1 MFARLRKLA
10 GEPLVHFLL
19 IGAGIY
25 AVYGALSTG
34 EADNDE
40 RTVTVAAG
48 EIQALTDQWIR
59 SMSRPPTEDEL
70 DSIIQRHVRVQILY
84 REALAMGMDKGD
96 VVIERRLAQKVEMLA
111 QGLMTPEE
119 PSEEELIAWYA
130 ENSDRFKRPDL
141 YTITQIFFDPDKR
154 GAATLDDAR
163 AAIDKLNA
171 LDRLPPDF
179 SDYGDRL
186 MLESYY
192 VNVSTLELSKLFG
205 MAFAK
210 QIVELELGVWQGPV
224 LSGYGTHVVRVSDEV
239 LVPLPAIDDV
249 KQQITEEWMARQ
261 VNNLS
266 ERFIEKLISRYEV
279 IIEEA
284 DVQALIPGNG
294 VSQ

>member
-1 MFARLRKLA
+1 MFARLKRLA

-25 AVYGALSTG
+25 GVFGVLSAG
-34 EADNDE
+34 EAGNDE
-40 RTVTVAAG
+40 RTVTVASG
-48 EIQALTDQWIR
+48 EIQALTDQWFR

-70 DSIIQRHVRVQILY
+70 DGIIRRHVRIQILY

-96 VVIERRLAQKVEMLA
+96 VVIKRRLAQKVELLA

-119 PSEEELIAWYA
+119 PREEELIAWYA
-130 ENSDRFKRPDL
+130 ENSDRFKQPDL

-154 GAATLDDAR
+154 GATTLDDVK

-192 VNVSTLELSKLFG
+192 ANVSTMELGKLFG
-205 MAFAK
+205 TAFAE

-224 LSGYGTHVVRVSDEV
+224 LSGYGAHLVRVSDAV
-239 LVPLPAIDDV
+239 LVPLPAFDDV

-261 VNNLS
+261 VNELS
-266 ERFIEKLISRYEV
+266 ERFIENLVSRYEV

>member
-192 VNVSTLELSKLFG
+192 ANVSTLELSKLFG
-205 MAFAK
+205 MTFAK

-224 LSGYGTHVVRVSDEV
+224 LSGYGAHVVQVSDEV